1 MQFVKMAFEN
11 KLTKETECR
20 TYVNLSN
27 SIIQKW
33 ALQMAFKKDY
43 AQNE

>member
-20 TYVNLSN
+20 THVNLSK
-27 SIIQKW
+27 SIIQNIGIADGFLKG
-33 ALQMAFKKDY
+33 LCTK
-43 AQNE
+43 